1 MQSNLDPKA
10 KMADRAKRPENII
23 MGNKR
28 EAGGENTDR
37 QTNRVTMH
45 REDDHVEY
53 LTLFAQSPAPPQKKK
68 IKVCRRLGKIIK
80 G

>member
-1 MQSNLDPKA
+1 ME
-10 KMADRAKRPENII
+10 DRAKRLENII
-23 MGNKR
+23 MHSKR
-28 EAGGENTDR
+28 EAGGENTDG
-37 QTNRVTMH
+37 QINRVTMY

-53 LTLFAQSPAPPQKKK
+53 LILSAQSKKKKKK